1 MKAAVLV
8 NPFAG
13 GADAKE
19 TICSAINGFLQ
30 DCTVFSSLEFGGTLI
45 HASLHCNEDSG
56 DYRDRLFST
65 VGKLATQEP
74 DFYLVAGGDGF
85 AAYIADRLLKTG
97 QKNPKIVGVAM
108 GTANVGPIVS
118 FSAEALIGA
127 KPEQLVF
134 SDCGAIEAFDG
145 ERSLAFGFND
155 IVLGNTILG
164 TVEGKPQPISAR
176 AMVQE
181 GKKLPEAPLAQ
192 IGSSLTVTKNDLR
205 SSVPL
210 ERVSQIVVS
219 AVERERLY
227 GRAVTGMLCFTC
239 WQQAHAALLFSERPL
254 VVVDYDPRGFETPA
268 LCSQMVFGEEDE
280 VTLSGLVPEAL
291 VIADGNPYLRS
302 FESVTL
308 RYRPGV
314 IQTANL
320 VK

>member
-19 TICSAINGFLQ
+19 GICSAINGFLHH
-30 DCTVFSSLEFGGTLI
+30 CSVFSSLEFGVLI
-45 HASLHCNEDSG
+45 RASLHFNEDSG
-56 DYRDRLFST
+56 DYRERLFST
-65 VGKLATQEP
+65 VDKLAAQEP

-85 AAYIADRLLKTG
+85 AAYVADRLLKTG
-97 QKNPKIVGVAM
+97 HTNPKIIGVAM

-118 FSAEALIGA
+118 FSAEALENA
-127 KPEQLVF
+127 TPEQLLY

-145 ERSLAFGFND
+145 EQSLAFGFND

-192 IGSSLTVTKNDLR
+192 IGRGLTVTRNGLR

-210 ERVSQIVVS
+210 ETVSQIIVS
-219 AVERERLY
+219 AVERENLY

-239 WQQAHAALLFSERPL
+239 WQQARAALLFSERPL

-268 LCSQMVFGEEDE
+268 RCAQMVFGEGDT
-280 VTLSGLVPEAL
+280 VTLDGLVPEAL

>member
-19 TICSAINGFLQ
+19 TICSASTAFFRIALYSRR
-30 DCTVFSSLEFGGTLI
+30 SSSARAGSRYSACERRRR
-45 HASLHCNEDSG
+45 

-65 VGKLATQEP
+65 VDKLAAQEP

-85 AAYIADRLLKTG
+85 AAYAADRLLKTG
-97 QKNPKIVGVAM
+97 HKNPKIVGVAM

-118 FSAEALIGA
+118 FSADAMIGA
-127 KPEQLVF
+127 QPEQLFF

-155 IVLGNTILG
+155 IVLGKHHSRHRGRQAAAYQRARYGAGRQKTAG
-164 TVEGKPQPISAR
+164 SAACADRAQPHCYEKRPAFERPAGAR
-176 AMVQE
+176 FADCRFRRRART
-181 GKKLPEAPLAQ
+181 P
-192 IGSSLTVTKNDLR
+192 LR
-205 SSVPL
+205 SRGYRYAL
-210 ERVSQIVVS
+210 
-219 AVERERLY
+219 LY
-227 GRAVTGMLCFTC
+227 LLAAGARG
-239 WQQAHAALLFSERPL
+239 AALFGAAARGGRLR
-254 VVVDYDPRGFETPA
+254 PRGFETPA
-268 LCSQMVFGEEDE
+268 LCAQMVFGEEDE
-280 VTLSGLVPEAL
+280 VTLSGLVPEAR

>member
-1 MKAAVLV
+1 MADMEKLRKNLEARGYATSRFETAA
-8 NPFAG
+8 
-13 GADAKE
+13 E
-19 TICSAINGFLQ
+19 IRMI
-30 DCTVFSSLEFGGTLI
+30 
-45 HASLHCNEDSG
+45 
-56 DYRDRLFST
+56 R
-65 VGKLATQEP
+65 
-74 DFYLVAGGDGF
+74 
-85 AAYIADRLLKTG
+85 
-97 QKNPKIVGVAM
+97 
-108 GTANVGPIVS
+108 
-118 FSAEALIGA
+118 
-127 KPEQLVF
+127 
-134 SDCGAIEAFDG
+134 
-145 ERSLAFGFND
+145 
-155 IVLGNTILG
+155 VLGAQITGMTL
-164 TVEGKPQPISAR
+164 V
-176 AMVQE
+176 
-181 GKKLPEAPLAQ
+181 PEAPLAQ
-192 IGSSLTVTKNDLR
+192 IGSSLTVTKNGLR

-268 LCSQMVFGEEDE
+268 LCAQMVFGEEDE